1 MKRFLALCI
10 AVLALFGSVAVADY
24 WETDGTVYAVFPV
37 DSETVEIVVE
47 TDDGDLYSYF
57 DSSVVCGR
65 VHLLFDDDGKIIDV
79 ISYSALSAP
88 F

>member
-37 DSETVEIVVE
+37 DSDAVEVVVL
-47 TDDGDLYSYF
+47 TDDGDLYSYY

-65 VHLLFDDDGKIIDV
+65 VHLLFDDDGEIVDV

>member
-1 MKRFLALCI
+1 MKRIFALCI

-24 WETDGTVYAVFPV
+24 WESDGTVYAVFPV
-37 DSETVEIVVE
+37 DSETVEVVVCLD
-47 TDDGDLYSYF
+47 TGDLYSYY

-65 VHLLFDDDGKIIDV
+65 VHLLFDDDEIVDV
-79 ISYSALSAP
+79 ISYELLNSA